1 MQNHELIKKL
11 KDRIGD
17 VSTEV
22 PILVYT
28 ASMVLD
34 LGAYSQEAYDLAV
47 KTIEDYL
54 NDGIQAS
61 LDL

>member
-1 MQNHELIKKL
+1 MQNHELIEKL
-11 KDRIGD
+11 KNQVGD
-17 VSTEV
+17 VSTKV
-22 PILVYT
+22 PILVYV

-61 LDL
+61 LDI